1 MNQPLVN
8 LRVDFAFKQ
17 LFGVQGQEELLISFL
32 NAILHEFLSTPIVSL
47 KIEDP
52 HLHKEYEEDKL
63 SILDILATLDNG
75 TKVNIEIQVRNT
87 QDIVKRSLYYWSK
100 LYTSQLEKGMPY
112 RSLRKT
118 IAINLLDFHLFP
130 DYEDMHTIGQFWSKQ
145 QNQVLLDDLE
155 IHFIEIPKLLQQWR
169 EEKINPWENEFARWL
184 LLLPAH
190 EDEHLT
196 HTLEDIAMKQDPMLQ
211 KAIHKWESM
220 SQSSSFRLAYEARE
234 KVLFDEQAKLAHA
247 REVGKE
253 EGLQEGIEKGKEVGI
268 QEGKIQLIRGMHK
281 NGMDIEEIAKFTNM
295 DISEV
300 CHILG

>member
-1 MNQPLVN
+1 MSNKLVN

-17 LFGVQGQEELLISFL
+17 LFGVKGNEELLTSFL
-32 NAILHEFLSTPIVSL
+32 NAILHESLSSPIQTL
-47 KIEDP
+47 QIEDP
-52 HLHKEYEEDKL
+52 HLHQEYENDKL

-87 QDIVKRSLYYWSK
+87 QDMVKRSLYYWAK
-100 LYTSQLEKGMPY
+100 LYTSQIEKGMPY

-118 IAINLLDFHLFP
+118 IAINLLDFRLFP
-130 DYEDMHTIGQFWSKQ
+130 NFEDIQTTGQLWSRQ
-145 QNQVLLDDLE
+145 QQQVLLDDLE

-211 KAIHKWESM
+211 KAMNKWEDM
-220 SQSSSFRLAYEARE
+220 SQNSSFRLQYEARE

-247 REVGKE
+247 REEGVE
-253 EGLQEGIEKGKEVGI
+253 EGFKKGKMQMI
-268 QEGKIQLIRGMHK
+268 QGMHEL
-281 NGMDIEEIAKFTNM
+281 GVPLETIAKASKLS
-295 DISEV
+295 IRKVEV
-300 CHILG
+300 ILEQLTKENE